1 MKEVEQ
7 TTIEGI
13 VQTQLLICAPMDSI
27 LTATRKIAAQHAALL

>member
-13 VQTQLLICAPMDSI
+13 VQTQLLICAPTDSI
-27 LTATRKIAAQHAALL
+27 LTAIRKMTAQHADS